1 VAVVRHRSGMPN
13 ADLTVR
19 DTALPQFKV
28 TTSVP
33 YDEVKEKPSLKRL
46 LPLTRLPTTQI
57 AA

>member
-1 VAVVRHRSGMPN
+1 MPN